1 MISETTNGAQPISQ
15 IINQSIEQKVN
26 YLQEL
31 KQAVANHADQAI
43 YALLDQKRYAAEI
56 MHREEKANDTGV
68 MTLVDD
74 LTAQLSNYLSTK
86 LINYLSQAYPFFYY
100 EEYQL
105 GHYRMYFGNWWDRR
119 QFGELD
125 VLNIRFVFDQSEYA
139 KLAKSFELAQAG
151 QRYNGQ
157 RIEELSKEND
167 RLQALID
174 SADKR
179 DAKRRIAS
187 GVKEASARNGLFES
201 SKNRETREAIV
212 AKLSELENQ
221 DEEART
227 AAGKIKANNQ
237 QVLELSKENT
247 ILSYERKSI
256 VDTFGSFEDFELA
269 NGNFTLA
276 IYKVWS
282 RMESRWKLMTKQM
295 ISTATEQVTSLT
307 ASLTTGLKL
316 GERYVQL
323 LDQLATATVPTE
335 LLDAAGQLA
344 EFDLNHAYVKFPQHY
359 QPEDYYLLLM
369 GRLLE
374 LAGIGDFAVKPDP
387 MHRRLAMRLT
397 TFENDYT
404 FCFEQKRS
412 RPGAFFCEQTDHEP
426 LFNGLAP
433 QFTI

>member
-105 GHYRMYFGNWWDRR
+105 GHYRIYFGNWWDRR

-179 DAKRRIAS
+179 DAKKEELQAEL
-187 GVKEASARNGLFES
+187 KEASARNGLFES

-212 AKLSELENQ
+212 AKLSKLENQ

-269 NGNFTLA
+269 N
-276 IYKVWS
+276 
-282 RMESRWKLMTKQM
+282 RKLYASYLQSLVADGKQVE
-295 ISTATEQVTSLT
+295 A
-307 ASLTTGLKL
+307 
-316 GERYVQL
+316 
-323 LDQLATATVPTE
+323 D
-335 LLDAAGQLA
+335 D
-344 EFDLNHAYVKFPQHY
+344 
-359 QPEDYYLLLM
+359 
-369 GRLLE
+369 
-374 LAGIGDFAVKPDP
+374 
-387 MHRRLAMRLT
+387 
-397 TFENDYT
+397 
-404 FCFEQKRS
+404 
-412 RPGAFFCEQTDHEP
+412 
-426 LFNGLAP
+426 
-433 QFTI
+433 